1 MNAVPIINENDS
13 VSSSEI
19 RFGDNDSLSAIV
31 AGMVHADHLFL
42 LTDVDALYTDNPRS
56 NPDAKKISIVSDIV
70 ALRSTVNVTSPGS
83 SVGTGGMVTK
93 LIAAELATTAGCS
106 MIISVGTAPQ
116 RIMAILDEIKIMERD
131 SAFQPSI
138 GTHFLALKVPQ
149 QERYWW
155 ILNSLS
161 TSGTLYIDEG
171 ISTFLLFRGSKGN
184 HKKGERIALR
194 CWD

>member
-56 NPDAKKISIVSDIV
+56 NPDAKRIKVVTNIVE
-70 ALRSTVNVTSPGS
+70 LRKTVNVTSPGS
-83 SVGTGGMVTK
+83 AVGTGGMVTK
-93 LIAAELATTAGCS
+93 LIAAELATSAGCS
-106 MIISVGTAPQ
+106 MIISIGTAPQ
-116 RIMAILDEIKIMERD
+116 KILTILDEIEVMDKD
-131 SAFQPSI
+131 SSFEPSL
-138 GTHFLALKVPQ
+138 GTHFTALKTPQ

-161 TSGTLYIDEG
+161 TCGTLYIDDG
-171 ISTFLLFRGSKGN
+171 ICSV
-184 HKKGERIALR
+184 
-194 CWD
+194 